1 MISQK
6 KVRASSHILIRSGG
20 LGTGLLEQNFNT
32 KFFFQMIHAGNMF
45 MKAKNTILLNA
56 WQKTQELEDAG
67 FNRNCPNH

>member
-1 MISQK
+1 
-6 KVRASSHILIRSGG
+6 
-20 LGTGLLEQNFNT
+20 
-32 KFFFQMIHAGNMF
+32 MIHAGNMF